1 MLTKMKEKDCKAEI
15 LNELKQASHVLL
27 KKYNEKVDTNLK
39 VIDGQEG
46 EVSAAKA
53 MEQGIAANV
62 ELYTTAHLGSTLM
75 IHDFVVEYLNRRGS
89 VQPSINPSDAPGP
102 GGNVNG
108 SVRSE

>member
-1 MLTKMKEKDCKAEI
+1 M
-15 LNELKQASHVLL
+15 LNELKEASHVLL

-39 VIDGQEG
+39 VIDGHQG
-46 EVSAAKA
+46 EENAARA
-53 MEQGIAANV
+53 MEQGHKPNV

-75 IHDFVVEYLNRRGS
+75 IHDFIVEYLNRRGS
-89 VQPSINPSDAPGP
+89 VQPSLVNPSDAPGP